1 MEAVPES
8 ISFPKTEEK
17 ILALWQKIDAFQE
30 SLRRSEGKPEFSFYD
45 GPPFA
50 TGLPHYGHILAGT
63 IKDTVTRYAHQT
75 GHHVS
80 RRFGWDTH
88 GLPIEFEIDKELG
101 IKTRDDVLN
110 FGIPNYNAECRK
122 IVMRYSSEWEKIV
135 GRLGRWIDFKND
147 YKTLDPSFMESVWW
161 VFWRLNEQEL
171 VYRGFKVMPYSVGCT
186 TPLSNFEANM
196 AYREVRDPA
205 VVVSFPLVD
214 DPETKL
220 VAWTTTP
227 WTLPSNLALC
237 VNPDLEYVK
246 LKDKKTGEVYVLAE
260 ARIAQLY
267 PPKKKGKADEEFD
280 ILEKFKGAQLKGKQ
294 YTPLFPYF
302 EKERQNG
309 AFRVL
314 ADSYVTSDSG
324 TGVVHCAPAFGEDDF
339 RVCELG
345 EVIRKGGQGVPCPV
359 DANGRFTEDVPD
371 FKGVGVKDADPEI
384 IKRLKAEKRLV
395 QNGTILHS
403 YPFCWRSDTPL
414 IYRVVPSWFVAVEKI
429 KERLLTNNAETYWVP
444 GWVKEK
450 RFHNWLEGA
459 RDWAVSRNRFWG
471 TPIPMWVNPDHPE
484 EMVCI
489 GSIEELEKKSGVRV
503 TDLHRESVDH
513 ITIPSPS
520 GRGVLRR
527 TEEVFDCWFESGSMP
542 YAQVHYPFENK
553 ELFSNTFPADFIAEG
568 IDQTRGWFYTLLVLS
583 TALFDKPPF
592 KNLIV
597 NGLVLAADGKKMSKR
612 LKNYPDPVL
621 VIDQHGADA
630 LRLYLINSPVV
641 RGEELRFVEKG
652 VKDVVRDV
660 FLPWFNAYRFFVQG
674 VHQLEASGVRFVPD
688 EKAALASDNVMD
700 KWILSLTNTLLKFVQ
715 EEMAAYR
722 LYTVVPKLVNFIE
735 QLTNW
740 YIRLNRKRIRGNDGD
755 QERLYALNTLFIVI
769 LTITKAMAPFTP
781 FFTEYLYQ
789 SLRMLLPAEQRE
801 DSVHYIMFPPPR
813 DEFINLEIEE
823 SVAHMQSTIELGRA
837 ARDRRKMPLKYP
849 LIDLTV
855 VSANEKLLKSL
866 ESLSSYIRAELN
878 IRSAVVTSDE
888 GPFVR
893 TRAEPDRKR
902 LGPRLGKDVNK
913 VAQAVLNL
921 AHEQI
926 NEFRQNGK
934 ITVEGHEIT
943 TEDVKIIREFKGDSA
958 AFEAVW
964 TDQALVVLNLTVE
977 ESMRREGLARELVN
991 RAQKL
996 KKKAGLNVTDPVEIF
1011 IEVLEDNDQVAS
1023 LLDSHHAYFRQ
1034 TAKYPLLPAAY
1045 RPAHHLSVLRGD
1057 ETVGTS
1063 SKVRVHIIRATF
1075 SFDLAALRKKCP
1087 SDKYAHNLQLFVAT
1101 RDPESVKRTLK
1112 EGGGK
1117 VGFPLDDTTVE
1128 LELGEDIFLSAGDLY
1143 QHLHPHV
1150 AH

>member
-17 ILALWQKIDAFQE
+17 ILAYWEKIDAFQE
-30 SLRRSEGKPEFSFYD
+30 SLRRSEGKPEYSFYD

-75 GHHVS
+75 GHHVT

-101 IKTRDDVLN
+101 IKTRDDVLKL
-110 FGIPNYNAECRK
+110 GIPKYNAECRK

-135 GRLGRWIDFKND
+135 GRLGRWIDFQND

-161 VFWRLNEQEL
+161 VFKKLYKKGL
-171 VYRGFKVMPYSVGCT
+171 VYRGFKVMPYSVGCS

-196 AYREVRDPA
+196 AYRDVRDPA

-214 DPETKL
+214 EPETKL

-237 VNPDLEYVK
+237 VNPDLDYVK
-246 LKDKKTGEVYVLAE
+246 LKDKKTGEVYILCE

-267 PPKKKGKADEEFD
+267 PPTKKGKPEDEYEVLD
-280 ILEKFKGAQLKGKQ
+280 KFKGIQLKDKQ
-294 YTPLFPYF
+294 YVPLFPYF
-302 EKERQNG
+302 EKERESG

-345 EVIRKGGQGVPCPV
+345 KVIKKGGEGVPCPV
-359 DANGRFTEDVPD
+359 DASGRFTEDVPD
-371 FKGVGVKDADPEI
+371 YKGINVKDADIEI
-384 IKRLKAEKRLV
+384 IKRLKTNKRMV
-395 QNGTILHS
+395 QSGTILHS

-429 KERLLTNNAETYWVP
+429 KDSLLVNNAETYWVP
-444 GWVKEK
+444 AWVKEK

-471 TPIPMWVNPDHPE
+471 TPLPMWVNPDHPE
-484 EMVCI
+484 EMICV
-489 GSIEELEKKSGVRV
+489 GSIKKLEELTGQKV
-503 TDLHRESVDH
+503 TDLHRESVDDL
-513 ITIPSPS
+513 TIPSPS

-553 ELFSNTFPADFIAEG
+553 ELFSKSFPADFIAEG

-583 TALFDKPPF
+583 TALFNKPPF

-612 LKNYPDPVL
+612 LKNYPDPVI

-660 FLPWFNAYRFFVQG
+660 FLPWFNAYRFFAQG
-674 VHQLEASGVRFVPD
+674 VTQLESSGAKFVPD
-688 EKAALASDNVMD
+688 EQVAVASDNVMD

-722 LYTVVPKLVNFIE
+722 LYTVVPKLVSFID

-789 SLRMLLPAEQRE
+789 NLRVLLPADQRE
-801 DSVHYIMFPPPR
+801 DSVHYIMFPAPR

-866 ESLSSYIRAELN
+866 ESLASYIRAELN

-926 NEFRQNGK
+926 NEFRQNSK
-934 ITVEGHEIT
+934 LTVEGHELT
-943 TEDVKIIREFKGDSA
+943 MDDVKIIREFKGDNA
-958 AFEAVW
+958 TFEAVW

-977 ESMRREGLARELVN
+977 ESMRREGLAREVIN

-996 KKKAGLNVTDPVEIF
+996 KKKAGLVVSDPVEIF
-1011 IEVLEDNDQVAS
+1011 VEVLEDKDDLHN
-1023 LLDSHHAYFRQ
+1023 LLETHEAYFLQ
-1034 TAKYPLLPAAY
+1034 TAKYPILSASY
-1045 RPAHHLSVLRGD
+1045 RPLNYLTVISAEEVLSSGSR
-1057 ETVGTS
+1057 
-1063 SKVRVHIIRATF
+1063 VRVHIIRATF
-1075 SFDLAALRKKCP
+1075 SFDQTALRKKCP
-1087 SDKYAHNLQLFVAT
+1087 SEKYSRTLQLFVAT
-1101 RDPESVKRTLK
+1101 RDPESVKRALK
-1112 EGGGK
+1112 ENGK
-1117 VGFPLDDTTVE
+1117 LAYPVDDATVE
-1128 LELGEDIFLSAGDLY
+1128 LVLGEDIFLSAHDLY
-1143 QHLHPHV
+1143 THLHPH
-1150 AH
+1150 AN

>member
-17 ILALWQKIDAFQE
+17 ILAHWQKIDAFQE
-30 SLRRSEGKPEFSFYD
+30 SLRRSEGKPEYSFYD

-75 GHHVS
+75 GHHVT

-101 IKTRDDVLN
+101 IKTRDDVLKL
-110 FGIPNYNAECRK
+110 GIPKYNAECRK

-161 VFWRLNEQEL
+161 VFGELFNKGL

-196 AYREVRDPA
+196 AYRDVRDPA
-205 VVVSFPLVD
+205 VVVSFPLVEEPD
-214 DPETKL
+214 TKL

-237 VNPDLEYVK
+237 VNPDLDYVK
-246 LKDKKTGEVYVLAE
+246 LKDKKTGEVYILCE

-267 PPKKKGKADEEFD
+267 PPTKKGKPEDEYEVLD
-280 ILEKFKGAQLKGKQ
+280 KFKGVQLKGKQ
-294 YTPLFPYF
+294 YVPLFSYF
-302 EKERQNG
+302 EKERENG

-339 RVCELG
+339 RVCEEG
-345 EVIRKGGQGVPCPV
+345 KVIKKGGEGIPCPV
-359 DANGRFTEDVPD
+359 DANGRFTDEVPD
-371 FKGVGVKDADPEI
+371 FMGIGVKDADIEI
-384 IKRLKAEKRLV
+384 IKKLKTNKRMV
-395 QNGTILHS
+395 QNSTILHS
-403 YPFCWRSDTPL
+403 YPYCWRSDTPL

-429 KERLLTNNAETYWVP
+429 KDSLLINNEETYWVP
-444 GWVKEK
+444 AWVKEK

-471 TPIPMWVNPDHPE
+471 TPIPMWVNPDYPD
-484 EMVCI
+484 EMICV
-489 GSIEELEKKSGVRV
+489 GSIERLEELSGQKI
-503 TDLHRESVDH
+503 TDLHRESVDD
-513 ITIPSPS
+513 IVIPSPS

-553 ELFSNTFPADFIAEG
+553 ELFSQTFPADFIAEG

-583 TALFDKPPF
+583 TALFNKPPF

-612 LKNYPDPVL
+612 LKNYPDPVI
-621 VIDQHGADA
+621 VIDQYGADS

-660 FLPWFNAYRFFVQG
+660 FLPWFNAYRFFAQG
-674 VHQLEASGVRFVPD
+674 VSQLEGSGVKFVPD
-688 EKAALASDNVMD
+688 EQVAVASNNVMD

-722 LYTVVPKLVNFIE
+722 LYRVVPTLVSFID
-735 QLTNW
+735 QLTKC
-740 YIRLNRKRIRGNDGD
+740 YIRLNRKRIWVIVGD
-755 QERLYALNTLFIVI
+755 LERLYALNTLFIVI
-769 LTITKAMAPFTP
+769 MTITKAMAPFTP

-789 SLRMLLPAEQRE
+789 NLRLLLPANQRE
-801 DSVHYIMFPPPR
+801 DSVHYIMFPAPR
-813 DEFINLEIEE
+813 AQFINLEIEE
-823 SVAHMQSTIELGRA
+823 SVAHMQTTIELGRA

-866 ESLSSYIRAELN
+866 DSLASYIRAELN

-921 AHEQI
+921 SHEQI
-926 NEFRQNGK
+926 NEFRQNAK
-934 ITVEGHEIT
+934 LTVEGYELT
-943 TEDVKIIREFKGDSA
+943 MDDVKIIREFKGDNA
-958 AFEAVW
+958 TFEAVW

-977 ESMRREGLARELVN
+977 ESMRREGLAREVIN

-996 KKKAGLNVTDPVEIF
+996 KKKAGLQVSDPVEIF
-1011 IEVLEDNDQVAS
+1011 IEVLEDKDDLKNVLETHQ
-1023 LLDSHHAYFRQ
+1023 AYFRQ
-1034 TAKYPLLPAAY
+1034 TAKYSMLSVTY
-1045 RPAHHLSVLRGD
+1045 RPLHYLAVLHAN
-1057 ETVGTS
+1057 ETLGNG

-1075 SFDLAALRKKCP
+1075 SFDQAALNKKCP
-1087 SDKYAHNLQLFVAT
+1087 NEKYARNLQLFVAT
-1101 RDPESVKRTLK
+1101 RDPENVKRARK
-1112 EGGGK
+1112 ENGK
-1117 VGFPLDDTTVE
+1117 VAYPVDDATVE
-1128 LELGEDIFLSAGDLY
+1128 LVLGEDIFLSAGDLFD
-1143 QHLHPHV
+1143 HLHPH
-1150 AH
+1150 AN